1 MIPTIRIDE
10 ARFGGVAEQVAEREI
25 GDGVRL
31 AQACLLEE
39 ILGVIFGSIT
49 LWYLVTSLAALA

>member
-1 MIPTIRIDE
+1 MIPTIQIDE

-25 GDGVRL
+25 GDGLRL

-39 ILGVIFGSIT
+39 ILGVVFGSIT